1 MSEAFTSFGQNFRT
15 LFSSLLAFSSSI
27 TAVATLLLNQFD
39 NVDDYILY
47 SYKVSICSFFLTIL
61 IAIVASYIGL
71 YHEVNEGKSTKSLN
85 QRNINQKNSKLLPL
99 LSCHFASASCHFYL
113 CFFYFPTNRRSRYK
127 TGHNYF
133 AD

>member
-85 QRNINQKNSKLLPL
+85 QRNINQKKFKIITIAFLPFCVGFLSFLFMLLLLP
-99 LSCHFASASCHFYL
+99 Y
-113 CFFYFPTNRRSRYK
+113 
-127 TGHNYF
+127 
-133 AD
+133 